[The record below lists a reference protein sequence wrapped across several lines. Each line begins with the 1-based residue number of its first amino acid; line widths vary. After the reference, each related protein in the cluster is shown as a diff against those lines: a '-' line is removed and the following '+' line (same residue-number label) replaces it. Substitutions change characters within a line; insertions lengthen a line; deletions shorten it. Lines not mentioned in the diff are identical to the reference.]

1 MPLGCLSSF
10 NIGIINCNIFKYENE
25 MRIED
30 QVCSLENAKKL
41 KDLGVK
47 QFSTCYWWEYDKDSW
62 DLTISVYPSNPNTYI
77 SAFSSSEL
85 LDILPHKVDT
95 KENEPFNFFRFNM
108 EKSFIVDLE
117 KLNMTYIYIVNYI
130 CDSTET
136 AGENAWLRR
145 ALVKNMYDKNPAD
158 ALAKMLIF
166 LIENNLLE
174 NEKEA
179 EDGHKTAIDC
189 VKDGCK
195 NE

>member
-1 MPLGCLSSF
+1 
-10 NIGIINCNIFKYENE
+10 

-30 QVCSLENAKKL
+30 QVCSLEHSQRL
-41 KDLGVK
+41 KELGIKQESLFYWLLFQDWNVHLNGKYTQDYYRDCVSTFTSSDFLDL
-47 QFSTCYWWEYDKDSW
+47 
-62 DLTISVYPSNPNTYI
+62 
-77 SAFSSSEL
+77 
-85 LDILPHKVDT
+85 LPHKVDT

-130 CDSTET
+130 CDSTE
-136 AGENAWLRR
+136 AGGENAWLRR

-179 EDGHKTAIDC
+179 EHGHKTAIDC

-195 NE
+195 